1 MNKKVLN
8 HSGEIVKM
16 SNALARGRWLP
27 KSIYEPRL
35 IAQVAARIHKD
46 DQEFK
51 TYEIPVTAI
60 LQGKVD
66 GRTYKILADAADN
79 LMGKVITVDTDNKR
93 GWIKYTIF
101 SYCEYDAKNGCI
113 RARFDPDL
121 KPHYLNLKSNFA
133 KYNLNEYMNLPSSY
147 SQRIFEIL
155 KSWDDKPEVII
166 PLAELYEMLKT
177 PSSQKKTFG
186 EFRRRVLEKAYKD
199 IHKHTSLRFEWE
211 SIKTGRKVTAIRF
224 VFSKPRKNEILESKQ
239 GIQEQKE
246 QKKSSKQHQA
256 ALAAINCYKQGNCI
270 PNKSLRCTI
279 CKRLFNFE

>member
-1 MNKKVLN
+1 MNKKILN
-8 HSGEIVKM
+8 QSGEIVKM
-16 SNALARGRWLP
+16 SNALARGKWLP

-35 IAQVAARIHKD
+35 IAQVAARVHKD
-46 DQEFK
+46 DKEFK

-79 LMGKVITVDTDNKR
+79 LMGKIITVDTDNKR

-101 SYCEYDAKNGCI
+101 SRCEYDAGKGCI

-155 KSWDDKPEVII
+155 KSWDDKPETKIQ
-166 PLAELYEMLKT
+166 LSALHDMLNSP
-177 PSSQKKTFG
+177 PSLRSRYQD
-186 EFRRRVLEKAYKD
+186 FRRKVLEKAFND
-199 IHKHTSLRFEWE
+199 IHKYTTLRYEWE
-211 SIKTGRKVTAIRF
+211 PIKTGRKITAIRF
-224 VFSKPRKNEILESKQ
+224 VFSKPRKNELIAKEKDT
-239 GIQEQKE
+239 QEKKGQKAAA
-246 QKKSSKQHQA
+246 KRHQA
-256 ALAAINCYKQGNCI
+256 ALEAAECYKNGNCN
-270 PNKSLRCTI
+270 PNGSLRCTI
-279 CKRLFNFE
+279 CKQFFGPE